1 MNRTQKLK
9 VEAGIDLSE
18 TPEEKTRRLSKVP
31 SPSWG
36 KNSRFLAP
44 RPVSLPLSH
53 MGLPEPQTA
62 SRLTK
67 QQAREP
73 CHMNGQI
80 VEGQGGG
87 EKEHRAEGHYGFTEI
102 YLQVD
107 PGVTPVAAPEKER
120 LTDSTN
126 KGRGKISQREIQESQ
141 GFVHITNTLHQVET
155 KNNSE
160 EKPTIHKGPFILWA
174 FLLHT
179 HFT

>member
-1 MNRTQKLK
+1 
-9 VEAGIDLSE
+9 
-18 TPEEKTRRLSKVP
+18 
-31 SPSWG
+31 
-36 KNSRFLAP
+36 
-44 RPVSLPLSH
+44 
-53 MGLPEPQTA
+53 
-62 SRLTK
+62 
-67 QQAREP
+67 
-73 CHMNGQI
+73 MNGQI

-87 EKEHRAEGHYGFTEI
+87 EKEHRAKGHYGFTKI

-107 PGVTPVAAPEKER
+107 PVVTHVAAPEKER

-160 EKPTIHKGPFILWA
+160 EKPTVYKGPFILWA

-179 HFT
+179 LYLMKH